1 MDHSVVAFLEGVVA
15 IVVLA
20 AIGERGVSLWLR
32 SRAQRRPQL
41 DSSALEALHQEN
53 SELRARMGELE
64 ERVDFVER
72 RLVQEQ
78 QPHRLANETE
88 RTPV

>member
-15 IVVLA
+15 IIVLA

-32 SRAQRRPQL
+32 ARAQRRPQL
-41 DSSALEALHQEN
+41 DSSAFDALHQEN
-53 SELRARMGELE
+53 EELRARVGELE
-64 ERVDFVER
+64 ERLDFVER
-72 RLVQEQ
+72 RLVQ
-78 QPHRLANETE
+78 PPRLANETE